1 MKVVAFGAATTLYV
15 PSNGVPRPATTIE
28 FPAVKPCAVEV
39 VRVTTFVVNAAF
51 VIEIPRRMSVAP
63 PPPRPGLLPFP
74 PPFQPPVDAEFPPPT
89 NTNKTS
95 PGVTGI
101 TASTRPPKPAANVVA
116 PASAPIASTDKEV
129 TPAGT
134 MYDCTPP
141 VKEYSELFENCVCA
155 ETTGENAPTQ

>member
-1 MKVVAFGAATTLYV
+1 MLGAATTLYV

-28 FPAVKPCAVEV
+28 FPAVKPCAVAV

-51 VIEIPRRMSVAP
+51 VIEIPRRISVAP
-63 PPPRPGLLPFP
+63 PPPRPGLLPLP

-101 TASTRPPKPAANVVA
+101 TASTRPPIPAANVVA
-116 PASAPIASTDKEV
+116 PPSPPIASTDSEV

-134 MYDCTPP
+134 TYD
-141 VKEYSELFENCVCA
+141 
-155 ETTGENAPTQ
+155 